1 MCMLN
6 MPHMMHMTMD
16 MAHDI
21 GEGMMD
27 TVHVTGRVVRGNSMG
42 VEGPLGGYYTW
53 KIFMVKFNN
62 RTEHP

>member
-1 MCMLN
+1 

-27 TVHVTGRVVRGNSMG
+27 TVHVTGRVVRGNSRGLEGG
-42 VEGPLGGYYTW
+42 VLYFLWSNSTTEP
-53 KIFMVKFNN
+53 NN
-62 RTEHP
+62 PD